1 MEQGLDRSLAD
12 LDQRMAALDQLL
24 ERNPLNNLLVEYE
37 VEFLER
43 PDVVRDRIADDPGL
57 RDHVED
63 LAERAALA
71 LRLLEAF
78 HLCAARLESGA
89 GGLPDVTEMVALAD
103 ASLRA
108 LAAGAWPDPSS
119 CGSPHASSAGV

>member
-1 MEQGLDRSLAD
+1 MERDIDRSLAD
-12 LDQRMAALDQLL
+12 LDRLMAALDRLL

-37 VEFLER
+37 AEVFDR
-43 PDVVRDRIADDPGL
+43 PDVVQDRIANDPGL
-57 RDHVED
+57 RDYVEG

-71 LRLLEAF
+71 LRLLKAF
-78 HLCAARLESGA
+78 HLCAARLEDGA